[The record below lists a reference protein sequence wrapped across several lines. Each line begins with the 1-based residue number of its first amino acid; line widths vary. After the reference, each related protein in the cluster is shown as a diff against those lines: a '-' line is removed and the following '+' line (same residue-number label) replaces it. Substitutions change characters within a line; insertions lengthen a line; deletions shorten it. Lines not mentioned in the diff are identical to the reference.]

1 MEATEAMVPI
11 VLFISMAI
19 TLFGIAYMRNKEN
32 MALIERGINPREGF
46 RKFGSLTYLKYG
58 LLMVGV
64 GVGLLMAYFI
74 DNAMPPV
81 RFPSDPDRPAL
92 YFSLIGICGG
102 IGLVISYFIEKKEM
116 SKHTNKDE

>member
-19 TLFGIAYMRNKEN
+19 TLFGIVYMRNKEN

-58 LLMVGV
+58 LLMIGA
-64 GVGLLMAYFI
+64 GLGLLTAYLI
-74 DNAMPPV
+74 DSAMPPV
-81 RFPSDPDRPAL
+81 RLHGDQDRPAL

-116 SKHTNKDE
+116 QKHNNRD